1 MSKIRSK
8 PDQIDLVN
16 SYMANGNVNGEKKT
30 FRCKTC
36 ESKNR
41 QTFFCECNENSSQ
54 HTHQMCVWLTRKY
67 SWNLSEKKIVVNNN
81 NNRKKKD
88 QKSIIN
94 HH

>member
-41 QTFFCECNENSSQ
+41 QTFFFVNVMKTAASTHIKCVSGLHENILGICQ
-54 HTHQMCVWLTRKY
+54 
-67 SWNLSEKKIVVNNN
+67 
-81 NNRKKKD
+81 KKKLL
-88 QKSIIN
+88 
-94 HH
+94 